1 VLGATFTRLQAEIV
15 GVLLLIAIACLGVG
29 FWLHEHDAR
38 VKATATAPILAA
50 ADAASAAQAAKAAKT
65 DADQA
70 ANLHEVNAQ
79 NAARAVDARDLA
91 GAVAVADRMRD
102 DQLRRIAAAQAS
114 RPASAGDTGIG
125 NGADMVPRSMLAAAL
140 DARAAAEHDASD
152 LAVYADGLRASG
164 QLCVSDYRSAQ

>member
-1 VLGATFTRLQAEIV
+1 MLGATFTRLQAEIV

-29 FWLHEHDAR
+29 FWLHEHDAG
-38 VKATATAPILAA
+38 VKAAATAPILAA

-70 ANLHEVNAQ
+70 ANLHEANAQ

-114 RPASAGDTGIG
+114 RPAGGGDAGR
-125 NGADMVPRSMLAAAL
+125 NAPADVVPRELYAGAL
-140 DARAAAEHDASD
+140 TARAEAESDAAD
-152 LAVYADGLRASG
+152 LAGTVGSLLVSG
-164 QLCVSDYRSAQ
+164 ALCVRDYRAAQ